1 MSAIE
6 EKRPVACRQAEGMRE
21 SRYCSGRVAW
31 EANWSATCFLMPE
44 DAFRRI
50 WQEAEGD
57 VNIVSRRFVVSVSA
71 VKARAKYLGL
81 TKPGCAE
88 AGR

>member
-1 MSAIE
+1 MSAAE
-6 EKRPVACRQAEGMRE
+6 DGRPVVCCQAEGMRE

-31 EANWSATCFLMPE
+31 EANWFATCLLMPE

-57 VNIVSRRFVVSVSA
+57 VNIVSRRFVVTISA
-71 VKARAKYLGL
+71 VTARAKYLGL
-81 TKPGCAE
+81 MPATAP
-88 AGR
+88 